1 MSLGM
6 GDGQPAN
13 PYDMF
18 LQMLET
24 HFTPKISI
32 VFEQH
37 KFFSRVHGYDEDVL
51 TYVAALRGLAV
62 TCDFQNLN
70 DSLIRDQIVRCT
82 NSKKVKERLLS
93 IDPSLEECI
102 QIVRSMEH
110 TETWMKEIE
119 VKSHVRDSDK
129 ENTVE
134 VKEFKVKK
142 QGKNPGNK
150 RSMVMEKKNPNIL
163 CYRCG
168 GLGHIAS
175 SPLCIART
183 LTCRVCGIG
192 GHLAKVCRSKGKVL
206 NNSVKSVDDAR
217 EEQEEIVLTV
227 NSVLE
232 VNQRNVEC
240 KTGRNLRKESTIKLE
255 KPHCDII
262 LESKSVRVLVDSG
275 SLFTLISKDVYV
287 ECLERKVEDLQAAD
301 VKAVGYGGNKINILG
316 MKWMDIL
323 FKGNG
328 VHGKVYVTSEGSNL
342 LGWRHQKDLEIVL
355 DPNAVEPVM
364 TVEKAY
370 IEHMDTQES
379 GTECHLWSLL
389 WCLGEAASFYP
400 VSDSAPFALQ
410 CKHVLAIYLS
420 QALGACQERSVS
432 DKQLSQILL
441 AREDDE

>member
-1 MSLGM
+1 M

-13 PYDMF
+13 PYELS

-37 KFFSRVHGYDEDVL
+37 KFFSGVQGYDEDVL

-62 TCDFQNLN
+62 TCDFQNLS

-93 IDPSLEECI
+93 IYPSLEECI

-110 TETWMKEIE
+110 TESWMKEIE
-119 VKSHVRDSDK
+119 VKSHIRDSDK
-129 ENTVE
+129 KNTVE

-142 QGKNPGNK
+142 QDKNPGNK
-150 RSMVMEKKNPNIL
+150 GIKVTEKKNPNIL

-175 SPLCIART
+175 NPLCIART
-183 LTCRVCGIG
+183 LTCRVCGIR
-192 GHLAKVCRSKGKVL
+192 GHLAKVCRSKGKAL

-227 NSVLE
+227 NSAME
-232 VNQRNVEC
+232 VNQRNIEFR
-240 KTGRNLRKESTIKLE
+240 TGRNLKKESTIKLE
-255 KPHCDII
+255 KPHCDIV

-287 ECLERKVEDLQAAD
+287 ECLERKIEDLQSAD
-301 VKAVGYGGNKINILG
+301 VKAVGYGGNRINILG
-316 MKWMDIL
+316 MRWMDIL

-328 VHGKVYVTSEGSNL
+328 KV
-342 LGWRHQKDLEIVL
+342 
-355 DPNAVEPVM
+355 
-364 TVEKAY
+364 
-370 IEHMDTQES
+370 
-379 GTECHLWSLL
+379 
-389 WCLGEAASFYP
+389 
-400 VSDSAPFALQ
+400 
-410 CKHVLAIYLS
+410 
-420 QALGACQERSVS
+420 
-432 DKQLSQILL
+432 
-441 AREDDE
+441 